1 VIVAGDEQVRARI
14 MRARQTLELTV
25 SESWQLLGSVSLG
38 RVVFTMNAMPAI
50 RPVNHLIDD
59 ETIIVRSHLGS
70 AIAAR
75 ATAGD
80 GVVVCYEADELD
92 PVRHTGWSV
101 IATGMARLVR
111 EPAAITRYEQRLEPW
126 VAGQMDYVISIK
138 PQKITGIRV
147 VGWCR

>member
-25 SESWQLLGSVSLG
+25 AESWQLLGSVSLG

-75 ATAGD
+75 AAAGD
-80 GVVVCYEADELD
+80 GAVVCYEADELD

-101 IATGMARLVR
+101 IATGLARLVR
-111 EPAAITRYEQRLEPW
+111 EPAAITRYERQLEPW

-138 PQKITGIRV
+138 PQMITGIRV